1 MNRILNPLSIGIIA
15 TLFLTIISSQSS
27 AQLRPCEISQDEL
40 PIKYSF
46 ATDDLRAADRW
57 YEADI
62 YGKAIHQYYKYQ
74 DSLKDYQMVRLA
86 DYQLYTFGICE
97 DTLRAISLYKKAA
110 ALGNV
115 EAMENLAWIYF
126 KAYDNLK
133 DYKQSIEWCRKI
145 DDTSKLAMCLL
156 GRYYQY
162 GIEVEKDG
170 AKAIEWYT
178 KAARKGYTPAMVNLA
193 IIYRDGIIT
202 EKKLDKTKYWLDRA
216 VYQKNAWAM
225 NELGNMYLLGEHVE
239 QSDKK
244 AIKYYKDAADE
255 GFTVGEINA
264 GHLYE
269 KGEKTKQN
277 YDRAYKYYLAASI
290 AGSDIAMGY
299 LSRAI
304 AEGNGTKEDSA
315 KAKSWYDD
323 ALDYGYRK
331 SKKYISNLYYTSHYV
346 MPEDVTRAIQ
356 LYEDAVADNN
366 VPATYNYGR
375 LHWEGVLV
383 AKNDKKAITFFE
395 KAATLGCTEAMEKL
409 GDIYRNGEHDIT
421 KDFAQAE
428 KWYRKAADMNNYH
441 SMYYLATLYCT
452 DNAGARASD
461 GVALLQKA
469 ADKDYPEAI
478 DYLAGLYIDGKV
490 VTQDVD
496 KGISLYKKAAKLDY
510 PESMDHLA
518 MLYQEGVNLPKDPA
532 TVTYWQN
539 KAANARK
546 KAEEEKEKKEKKY

>member
-15 TLFLTIISSQSS
+15 TLFLTIISGQSS

-40 PIKYSF
+40 PIQYSF

-86 DYQLYTFGICE
+86 DYQLYTYGICE
-97 DTLRAISLYKKAA
+97 DTLRAIKLYKKAA
-110 ALGNV
+110 SLGNV
-115 EAMENLAWIYF
+115 EAMEHLAWVYYR
-126 KAYDNLK
+126 AYDNIK
-133 DYKQSIEWCRKI
+133 DYNQSIDWCRKI
-145 DDTSKLAMCLL
+145 EDTSKLAMCLL

-162 GIEVEKDG
+162 GIAVEKDE
-170 AKAIEWYT
+170 AKALEWYT
-178 KAARKGYTPAMVNLA
+178 KAARKGHVSAMINLA
-193 IIYRDGIIT
+193 IIYRDGLGVDKNM
-202 EKKLDKTKYWLDRA
+202 EKAKYWLERA
-216 VYQKNAWAM
+216 EYQKSAWAM
-225 NELGNMYLLGEHVE
+225 NELGNMYLRGEGVD
-239 QSDKK
+239 QNDKK
-244 AIKYYKDAADE
+244 AVKYYKEAADV
-255 GFTVGEINA
+255 GLTVSEINA

-299 LSRAI
+299 LYRVI
-304 AEGNGTKEDSA
+304 AEGNGTKEDTARA
-315 KAKSWYDD
+315 KRWYDN
-323 ALDYGYRK
+323 ALEHGYMN
-331 SKKYISNLYYTSHYV
+331 SKKYIGNLYYSSKTI
-346 MPEDVTRAIQ
+346 MPEDTVRAIQ

-366 VPATYNYGR
+366 IPATYNYGR

-383 AKNDKKAITFFE
+383 AKNDKKAIALFE

-409 GDIYRNGEHDIT
+409 GDIYHNGEHNIT

-428 KWYRKAADMNNYH
+428 KWYRMAADGNNYH
-441 SMYYLATLYCT
+441 SMYRLAQVYCT

-518 MLYQEGVNLPKDPA
+518 MLYQEGVNLPNDPA

-546 KAEEEKEKKEKKY
+546 KAEEEKEKKEKVY